1 MRTADTVRIEMIHG
15 DALTTAADVL
25 ALKYAQ
31 AYHGVDRLVAS
42 RLAAVH
48 GDALDI
54 APDRGE
60 FRLVPSRGAVRA
72 KDILFLGVAK
82 LYAFGY
88 REIREFSRDAMSRLA
103 VAAPDIRVLAM
114 TLHGPANGLD
124 EQECF
129 LSLMA

>member
-42 RLAAVH
+42 RLTAVQ
-48 GDALDI
+48 GEALDM

-60 FRLVPSRGAVRA
+60 FRLVPSRGAVLA
-72 KDILFLGVAK
+72 KDILFLGVPK
-82 LYAFGY
+82 LYALATGKSGSSAGTQCPVLP
-88 REIREFSRDAMSRLA
+88 SRPQISGCWR
-103 VAAPDIRVLAM
+103 
-114 TLHGPANGLD
+114 
-124 EQECF
+124 
-129 LSLMA
+129 